1 MDSDHGN
8 DRSSVLGAALLAL
21 GAWLFYGWAVVPVE
35 HQAQVWNISGALARL
50 VLLGAVI
57 WRVRSRF
64 VLLVGAWWAA
74 EELMV
79 AGCSAWFIVSPWV
92 IRPGEAQCSA
102 LLQFDLGKVGLLS
115 IVSLVAIPAMVYR
128 SQGKREGEQ

>member
-1 MDSDHGN
+1 M
-8 DRSSVLGAALLAL
+8 
-21 GAWLFYGWAVVPVE
+21 WLFYGWATVPVE
-35 HQAQVWNISGALARL
+35 HQSQVWNISGALARF

-79 AGCSAWFIVSPWV
+79 AGCSAWFMVRPWV
-92 IRPGEAQCSA
+92 IPPGDSQCAA
-102 LLQFDLGKVGLLS
+102 LLQFDIGKIGLLA
-115 IVSLVAIPAMVYR
+115 IVLLLAILLR
-128 SQGKREGEQ
+128 LTGSKGK

>member
-1 MDSDHGN
+1 M
-8 DRSSVLGAALLAL
+8 
-21 GAWLFYGWAVVPVE
+21 WLFYGWATVPVE
-35 HQAQVWNISGALARL
+35 HQSQVWNISGALARF

-79 AGCSAWFIVSPWV
+79 AGCSLLFIWRPWV
-92 IRPGEAQCSA
+92 IPPGDSQCAA
-102 LLQFDLGKVGLLS
+102 LLQFAVGKIGLLA
-115 IVSLVAIPAMVYR
+115 IVLLLAILLR
-128 SQGKREGEQ
+128 LTGSQGK